1 MEPPKY
7 QPKYQVVV
15 FTHPEMPM
23 FLGHETPSG
32 TITRLARTK
41 FGFEHADF
49 APAAPAHCAGLDKG
63 KYVFEVQ
70 VTAAAAHKLKMEA
83 HPDVMLICD
92 PLPPRDFGF
101 GARDPKEL
109 KKRGGPKL

>member
-1 MEPPKY
+1 MEPPKH
-7 QPKYQVVV
+7 QVVV

-32 TITRLARTK
+32 TITRLAKTK
-41 FGFEHADF
+41 FGFDNADF
-49 APAAPAHCAGLDKG
+49 DPAGKAHCAGMDKG

-70 VTAAAAHKLKMEA
+70 VTAAAAAKLQAQK
-83 HPDVMLICD
+83 HPDVVLVCD
-92 PLPPRDFGF
+92 PLPPMNHAF

-109 KKRGGPKL
+109 QRLKKGGPKP

>member
-7 QPKYQVVV
+7 QVIV

-32 TITRLARTK
+32 TVTRLARTK
-41 FGFEHADF
+41 FGFDHADF
-49 APAAPAHCAGLDKG
+49 DPAAPAHCAGMDKG

-70 VTAAAAHKLKMEA
+70 VTAAAAAKLKAEA
-83 HPDVMLICD
+83 HPDVLLVCD
-92 PLPPRDFGF
+92 PQPKRDFGF

-109 KKRGGPKL
+109 KKFKGPRP

>member
-1 MEPPKY
+1 MEP
-7 QPKYQVVV
+7 PKYQVVV

-32 TITRLARTK
+32 TVQRLARTK
-41 FGFEHADF
+41 FGLDPADF
-49 APAAPAHCAGLDKG
+49 DPSSPAHCAGLDRG

-70 VTAAAAHKLKMEA
+70 VTAASAQKLKAEA
-83 HPDVMLICD
+83 HPDVLMVID
-92 PLPPRDFGF
+92 PLPPRDFAF

-109 KKRGGPKL
+109 KKFKGPRP